1 MGRSDYVQFKKGNA
15 YFRRRVPTDLVAVI
29 GHKEW
34 YQALKTQDRRVAHQ
48 RAKILENET
57 DAKIAQGY
65 RVLQG
70 KPLNRDEIAT
80 FGETHFERTNA
91 YLDSF
96 TPAIS
101 GSADAI
107 INRELNRRVKP
118 SMTPAGD
125 YGALL
130 AGLDDAPEPDAD
142 MLRRQAQARL
152 AALLTHL
159 QDGDYGL
166 VHTFADAAFER
177 QGLAQRV
184 REPEDDDEPAGPQI
198 EWLEIDR
205 SRADYQALA
214 RELMVREVEAAKRQL
229 VQLQKAEVGWVDAP
243 AQIVA
248 PSPDR
253 AAPVE
258 LAPDASKTPSQLFDR
273 FARDGREVR
282 GASSL
287 RSFTTA
293 LGYLEQVTGKKPVAM
308 ITRNDVVECYD
319 LISSCP
325 QKYKTRLKVATMR
338 EAIALNAD
346 GAVPINSPATVQ
358 KHVSHLRIFFEWAR
372 KRNLTAADPVGDLS
386 VERGKKPTNG
396 DSKTF
401 SVDDLN
407 ALFKLKPFM
416 VPPAER
422 GYRFW
427 VPLIALFTGS
437 RMGEVCQLD
446 VVDIRQDG
454 ELQWFD
460 FHERNPDQSIK
471 NRRAREVPIHPELI
485 KLGFIDYVKR
495 QRGKK
500 ERKLFPDAPR
510 GAEGRNA
517 YAPVSQWFS
526 TLLTNAKLK
535 RPGVNLH
542 AFRHT
547 FITACRNSG
556 IPKDMAEALVGHK
569 NDSVHDGYGDAV
581 GLERRA
587 DAMGKLTF
595 KGLDLSH
602 LTPA

>member
-1 MGRSDYVQFKKGNA
+1 
-15 YFRRRVPTDLVAVI
+15 
-29 GHKEW
+29 
-34 YQALKTQDRRVAHQ
+34 
-48 RAKILENET
+48 
-57 DAKIAQGY
+57 
-65 RVLQG
+65 
-70 KPLNRDEIAT
+70 
-80 FGETHFERTNA
+80 
-91 YLDSF
+91 
-96 TPAIS
+96 
-101 GSADAI
+101 
-107 INRELNRRVKP
+107 
-118 SMTPAGD
+118 
-125 YGALL
+125 
-130 AGLDDAPEPDAD
+130 
-142 MLRRQAQARL
+142 
-152 AALLTHL
+152 
-159 QDGDYGL
+159 
-166 VHTFADAAFER
+166 
-177 QGLAQRV
+177 
-184 REPEDDDEPAGPQI
+184 
-198 EWLEIDR
+198 
-205 SRADYQALA
+205 
-214 RELMVREVEAAKRQL
+214 

-258 LAPDASKTPSQLFDR
+258 LAPDASKTPSQLLDR

-325 QKYKTRLKVATMR
+325 QKYKTRLKVTTMR

-372 KRNLTAADPVGDLS
+372 KRNLIAADPVGDLS

-427 VPLIALFTGS
+427 VPLIALFTGA
-437 RMGEVCQLD
+437 RMSEVCGLD
-446 VVDIRQDG
+446 AADVRTDG
-454 ELQWFD
+454 VHWWFD
-460 FHERNPDQSIK
+460 IYSTKTSKGYP
-471 NRRAREVPIHPELI
+471 VPIHEELV
-485 KLGFIDYVKR
+485 KLGFTAYAKR
-495 QRGKK
+495 RQKAGG
-500 ERKLFPDAPR
+500 KLFPDAPI

-526 TLLTNAKLK
+526 TLLTDAKLK
-535 RPGVNLH
+535 RPGVNMH

-587 DAMGKLTF
+587 DAMAKLTF

-602 LTPA
+602 LFGRAPLTAPPGIA